1 MLDRRRARW
10 HGAGMSAADL
20 DATDR
25 RILMLLQRDGSL
37 ALAEI
42 AAAVGLTTSPCWK
55 RIRRL
60 EDAGVIRGRVAVV
73 DPAKVGLPLTA
84 FVEIEAGDHSPE
96 WLARFAEAAAQM
108 PEVLDV
114 WRMAG
119 DVDYLLRVAVPDMA
133 AYDQFYRRLIA
144 AAPLKNVS
152 SRFAM
157 EQVKGGTPLPIPP

>member
-1 MLDRRRARW
+1 V
-10 HGAGMSAADL
+10 DL

-25 RILMLLQRDGSL
+25 RILMLLQRDGAL
-37 ALAEI
+37 PLAEI

-55 RIRRL
+55 RIKRL
-60 EDAGVIRGRVAVV
+60 EEAGVIRGRVAVV

-96 WLARFAEAAAQM
+96 WLARFADAMAAM

-133 AYDQFYRRLIA
+133 AYDAFYRRLIA

-157 EQVKGGTPLPIPP
+157 EQVKGGTPLPIP

>member
-1 MLDRRRARW
+1 M
-10 HGAGMSAADL
+10 AALDL

-25 RILMLLQRDGSL
+25 RILMLLQRDGAL
-37 ALAEI
+37 PLAEI

-55 RIRRL
+55 RIRRM
-60 EDAGVIRGRVAVV
+60 EESGVIRGRVAVV

-96 WLARFAEAAAQM
+96 WLTRFADAVAAM

-133 AYDQFYRRLIA
+133 AYDAFYRRLIA

-157 EQVKGGTPLPIPP
+157 EQVKGGTPLPIP

>member
-1 MLDRRRARW
+1 MARA
-10 HGAGMSAADL
+10 MAAPEL

-25 RILMLLQRDGSL
+25 RILMLLQQDAAL
-37 ALAEI
+37 PLAEI

-55 RIRRL
+55 RIKRL
-60 EDAGVIRGRVAVV
+60 EEAGVIRGRVAVV

-96 WLARFAEAAAQM
+96 WLARFADAMAAM
-108 PEVLDV
+108 PEVLDC

-133 AYDQFYRRLIA
+133 AYDAFYRRLIA

-157 EQVKGGTPLPIPP
+157 EHVKGGAPLPIP

>member
-1 MLDRRRARW
+1 MAAVALD
-10 HGAGMSAADL
+10 D
-20 DATDR
+20 TDR
-25 RILMLLQRDGSL
+25 KILMLLQQDA
-37 ALAEI
+37 ALPLSEI

-55 RIRRL
+55 RIKRL
-60 EDAGVIRGRVAVV
+60 EEAGVIRGRVAVV

-96 WLARFAEAAAQM
+96 WLARFADAVANM
-108 PEVLDV
+108 PEVLEV

-133 AYDQFYRRLIA
+133 AYDGFYRRLIA

-157 EQVKGGTPLPIPP
+157 EQVKGGTPLPIP

>member
-1 MLDRRRARW
+1 M
-10 HGAGMSAADL
+10 AALDL

-25 RILMLLQRDGSL
+25 KILMLLQQDGAL
-37 ALAEI
+37 PLAEI

-55 RIRRL
+55 RIKRL
-60 EDAGVIRGRVAVV
+60 EEAGVIRGRVAVV

-96 WLARFAEAAAQM
+96 WLSRFAEAVANM
-108 PEVLDV
+108 PEVLEV

-133 AYDQFYRRLIA
+133 AYDAFYRRLIA

-157 EQVKGGTPLPIPP
+157 EQVKGGTPLPIP

>member
-1 MLDRRRARW
+1 MARRMTAP
-10 HGAGMSAADL
+10 DL

-25 RILMLLQRDGSL
+25 RILTLLQQDASL
-37 ALAEI
+37 PIAEI

-55 RIRRL
+55 RIKRL
-60 EDAGVIRGRVAVV
+60 EEAGVIRGRVAVV

-96 WLARFAEAAAQM
+96 WLARFADAMAAM
-108 PEVLDV
+108 PEVLDC

-119 DVDYLLRVAVPDMA
+119 DVDYLLRVSVPDMA
-133 AYDQFYRRLIA
+133 AYDAFYRRLIA

-157 EQVKGGTPLPIPP
+157 EHVKRGAPLPIP

>member
-1 MLDRRRARW
+1 M
-10 HGAGMSAADL
+10 AAVDL

-25 RILMLLQRDGSL
+25 RILMLLQRDGAL
-37 ALAEI
+37 PLAEI

-55 RIRRL
+55 RIKRL
-60 EDAGVIRGRVAVV
+60 EEAGVIRGRVAVV

-96 WLARFAEAAAQM
+96 WLARFADAMAAM

-119 DVDYLLRVAVPDMA
+119 DVDYLLRVAVPDIA
-133 AYDQFYRRLIA
+133 AYDAFYRRLIA

-157 EQVKGGTPLPIPP
+157 EQVKGGTPLPIP

>member
-1 MLDRRRARW
+1 M
-10 HGAGMSAADL
+10 AAVDL

-25 RILMLLQRDGSL
+25 RILMLLQRDGAL
-37 ALAEI
+37 PLAEI

-55 RIRRL
+55 RIKRM
-60 EDAGVIRGRVAVV
+60 EDSGVIRGRVAVV

-96 WLARFAEAAAQM
+96 WLARFADAMAAM

-133 AYDQFYRRLIA
+133 AYDAFYRRLIA

-157 EQVKGGTPLPIPP
+157 EQVKGGTPLPIP

>member
-1 MLDRRRARW
+1 MAAVALD
-10 HGAGMSAADL
+10 D
-20 DATDR
+20 TDR
-25 RILMLLQRDGSL
+25 KILMLLQQDAAL

-60 EDAGVIRGRVAVV
+60 EESGVIRGRVAVV
-73 DPAKVGLPLTA
+73 DAAKVGLPLTA

-96 WLARFAEAAAQM
+96 WLARFADAVAAM
-108 PEVLDV
+108 PEVLEV

-119 DVDYLLRVAVPDMA
+119 EVDYLLRVAVPDMA
-133 AYDQFYRRLIA
+133 AYDGFYRRLIA

-157 EQVKGGTPLPIPP
+157 EQVKGGTPLPIP

>member
-1 MLDRRRARW
+1 M
-10 HGAGMSAADL
+10 AGPDL

-25 RILMLLQRDGSL
+25 KILRLLQQDAAL
-37 ALAEI
+37 PLAEI

-55 RIRRL
+55 RIKRL
-60 EDAGVIRGRVAVV
+60 EEAGVIRGRVAIV

-84 FVEIEAGDHSPE
+84 FVEIETGDHSPE
-96 WLARFAEAAAQM
+96 WLSRFADAIARM
-108 PEVLDV
+108 PEVLDC

-119 DVDYLLRVAVPDMA
+119 DVDYLLRVVVPDMA
-133 AYDQFYRRLIA
+133 AYDAFYRRLIA

-157 EQVKGGTPLPIPP
+157 EHVKSGTPLPIAEA

>member
-1 MLDRRRARW
+1 MA
-10 HGAGMSAADL
+10 SAMAALDL

-25 RILMLLQRDGSL
+25 KILMLLQQDGAL
-37 ALAEI
+37 PLAEI

-55 RIRRL
+55 RIKRL
-60 EDAGVIRGRVAVV
+60 EEAGVIRGRVAVV

-96 WLARFAEAAAQM
+96 WLSRFAEAVANM
-108 PEVLDV
+108 PEVLEV

-133 AYDQFYRRLIA
+133 AYDAFYRRLIA

-157 EQVKGGTPLPIPP
+157 EQVKGGTPLPIP

>member
-1 MLDRRRARW
+1 MAAR
-10 HGAGMSAADL
+10 MAALDL

-25 RILMLLQRDGSL
+25 RILMLLQRDGAL
-37 ALAEI
+37 PLAEI

-55 RIRRL
+55 RIKRM
-60 EDAGVIRGRVAVV
+60 EDSGVIRGRVAVV

-96 WLARFAEAAAQM
+96 WLARFADAMAAM

-133 AYDQFYRRLIA
+133 AYDGFYRRLIA

-157 EQVKGGTPLPIPP
+157 EQVKGGTPLPIP

>member
-1 MLDRRRARW
+1 MAAVALD
-10 HGAGMSAADL
+10 D
-20 DATDR
+20 TDR
-25 RILMLLQRDGSL
+25 KILMLLQQDAAL

-60 EDAGVIRGRVAVV
+60 EESGVIRGRVAVV
-73 DPAKVGLPLTA
+73 DAAKVGLPLTA

-96 WLARFAEAAAQM
+96 WLARFADAMAAM
-108 PEVLDV
+108 PEVLEV

-119 DVDYLLRVAVPDMA
+119 EVDYLLRVAVPDMA
-133 AYDQFYRRLIA
+133 AYDGFYRRLIA

-157 EQVKGGTPLPIPP
+157 EQVKGGTPLPIP

>member
-1 MLDRRRARW
+1 M
-10 HGAGMSAADL
+10 AALDL

-25 RILMLLQRDGSL
+25 KILMLLQRDGAL
-37 ALAEI
+37 PLAEI

-55 RIRRL
+55 RIRRM
-60 EDAGVIRGRVAVV
+60 EESGVIRGRVAVV

-96 WLARFAEAAAQM
+96 WLARFADAMANM

-133 AYDQFYRRLIA
+133 AYDAFYRRLIA

-157 EQVKGGTPLPIPP
+157 EQVKGGTPLPIP

>member
-1 MLDRRRARW
+1 M
-10 HGAGMSAADL
+10 AAVDL

-25 RILMLLQRDGSL
+25 RILMLLQRDGAL
-37 ALAEI
+37 PLAEI

-55 RIRRL
+55 RIKRL
-60 EDAGVIRGRVAVV
+60 EEAGVIRGRVAVV

-96 WLARFAEAAAQM
+96 WLARFADAMAAM

-133 AYDQFYRRLIA
+133 AYDAFYRRLIA

-157 EQVKGGTPLPIPP
+157 EQVKGGTPLPIP

>member
-1 MLDRRRARW
+1 M
-10 HGAGMSAADL
+10 AAVDL
-20 DATDR
+20 DAIDR
-25 RILMLLQRDGSL
+25 RILMLLQRDGAL
-37 ALAEI
+37 PLAEI

-55 RIRRL
+55 RIKRL
-60 EDAGVIRGRVAVV
+60 EEAGVIRGRVAVV

-96 WLARFAEAAAQM
+96 WLARFADAMAAM

-133 AYDQFYRRLIA
+133 AYDAFYRRLIA

-157 EQVKGGTPLPIPP
+157 EQVKGGTPLPIP

>member
-1 MLDRRRARW
+1 MAAVALD
-10 HGAGMSAADL
+10 D
-20 DATDR
+20 TDR
-25 RILMLLQRDGSL
+25 KILMLLQQDAAL
-37 ALAEI
+37 PLAEI

-55 RIRRL
+55 RIKRL
-60 EDAGVIRGRVAVV
+60 EEAGVIRGRVAVV

-96 WLARFAEAAAQM
+96 WLARFAEAVASM

-119 DVDYLLRVAVPDMA
+119 EVDYLLRVAVPDMA
-133 AYDQFYRRLIA
+133 AYDGFYRRLIA

-157 EQVKGGTPLPIPP
+157 EQVKGGTPLPIP

>member
-1 MLDRRRARW
+1 MARA
-10 HGAGMSAADL
+10 MAAPEL

-25 RILMLLQRDGSL
+25 RILMLLQQDATL
-37 ALAEI
+37 PLAEI

-55 RIRRL
+55 RIKRL
-60 EDAGVIRGRVAVV
+60 EEAGVIRGRVAVV

-96 WLARFAEAAAQM
+96 WLARFADAMAAM
-108 PEVLDV
+108 PEVLDC

-133 AYDQFYRRLIA
+133 AYDAFYRRLIA

-157 EQVKGGTPLPIPP
+157 EQVKGGAPLPIP

>member
-1 MLDRRRARW
+1 M
-10 HGAGMSAADL
+10 AAVDL

-25 RILMLLQRDGSL
+25 RILMLLQRDGAL
-37 ALAEI
+37 PLAEI

-55 RIRRL
+55 RIKRM

-96 WLARFAEAAAQM
+96 WLARFADAMAAM

-133 AYDQFYRRLIA
+133 AYDAFYRRLIA

-157 EQVKGGTPLPIPP
+157 EQVKGGTPLPIP

>member
-1 MLDRRRARW
+1 M
-10 HGAGMSAADL
+10 AGLDL

-25 RILMLLQRDGSL
+25 KILRLLQQDAAL
-37 ALAEI
+37 PLAEI

-55 RIRRL
+55 RIKRL
-60 EDAGVIRGRVAVV
+60 EEAGVIRGRVAIV

-84 FVEIEAGDHSPE
+84 FVEIETGDHSPE
-96 WLARFAEAAAQM
+96 WLSRFAEAIARM
-108 PEVLDV
+108 PEVLDC

-119 DVDYLLRVAVPDMA
+119 DVDYLLRVVVPDMA
-133 AYDQFYRRLIA
+133 AYDAFYRRLIA

-157 EQVKGGTPLPIPP
+157 EHVKGGTPLPIAEA

>member
-1 MLDRRRARW
+1 MARA
-10 HGAGMSAADL
+10 MAAPDL
-20 DATDR
+20 DETDR
-25 RILMLLQRDGSL
+25 RILMLLQQDGTL
-37 ALAEI
+37 PLAEI
-42 AAAVGLTTSPCWK
+42 AASVGLTISPCWK
-55 RIRRL
+55 RIKRL
-60 EDAGVIRGRVAVV
+60 EEAGVIRGRVAVV

-96 WLARFAEAAAQM
+96 WLARFADAMAAM
-108 PEVLDV
+108 PEVLEC

-133 AYDQFYRRLIA
+133 AYDAFYRRLIA

-157 EQVKGGTPLPIPP
+157 EQVKGGTPLPIP

>member
-1 MLDRRRARW
+1 MAAVALD
-10 HGAGMSAADL
+10 D
-20 DATDR
+20 TDR
-25 RILMLLQRDGSL
+25 KILMLLQQDAAL

-60 EDAGVIRGRVAVV
+60 EESGVIRGRVAVV
-73 DPAKVGLPLTA
+73 DAAKVGLPLTA

-96 WLARFAEAAAQM
+96 WLARFADAVAAM
-108 PEVLDV
+108 PEVLEV

-133 AYDQFYRRLIA
+133 AYDGFYRRLIA

-157 EQVKGGTPLPIPP
+157 EQVKGGTPLPIP

>member
-1 MLDRRRARW
+1 MARRMTAP
-10 HGAGMSAADL
+10 DL

-25 RILMLLQRDGSL
+25 RILTLLQQDASL
-37 ALAEI
+37 PIAEI

-55 RIRRL
+55 RIKRL
-60 EDAGVIRGRVAVV
+60 EEAGVIRGRVAVV

-96 WLARFAEAAAQM
+96 WLARFADAMAAM
-108 PEVLDV
+108 PEVLDC

-119 DVDYLLRVAVPDMA
+119 DVDYLLRVSVPDMA
-133 AYDQFYRRLIA
+133 AYDGFYRRLIA

-157 EQVKGGTPLPIPP
+157 EHVKRGAPLPIP